1 MKKNLESNEA
11 FLERMIKEFDTWQ
24 DGKKKERVAV
34 VVIQDETGKTSV
46 ECFGDNRGKS
56 PLLRFIGRMVG
67 IVANRDGLYE
77 AVLMVAK
84 FACKM
89 RNRKAKHEARK

>member
-1 MKKNLESNEA
+1 MARRE
-11 FLERMIKEFDTWQ
+11 
-24 DGKKKERVAV
+24 KERACRVG
-34 VVIQDETGKTSV
+34 VIQDETGKTSV

-56 PLLRFIGRMVG
+56 PMLRFVGRMVG

-84 FACKM
+84 FASKI
-89 RNRKAKHEARK
+89 RNRKGSK